1 MTERAAVERAV
12 AEPATAERIPAE
24 RTTAE
29 RIPADRA
36 SADRVTGELTGRRV
50 RLEPLDHRHHDGL
63 CEAIRDGSLWEL
75 AVTLVPHPDDV
86 RGFITDAVAGRAAGT
101 ELAYATVDLATG
113 RIAGSTRLMKIDTAH
128 RRLEIGW
135 TFLGRSWQRTGVNAE
150 AKLLMLTHAFE
161 ELGMNRVELLT
172 DVRNAASRAA
182 IARLGATQE
191 GILRRHMVMRDGHVR
206 DTVVF
211 SLTRPEWPA
220 AKQALRER
228 PAVRREG

>member
-1 MTERAAVERAV
+1 MAEQAVAGQAV
-12 AEPATAERIPAE
+12 AE
-24 RTTAE
+24 
-29 RIPADRA
+29 
-36 SADRVTGELTGRRV
+36 LTGGRV

-63 CEAIRDGSLWEL
+63 CEAVRDGSLWEL

-86 RGFITDAVAGRAAGT
+86 RGFITDAVAGREAGT

-113 RIAGSTRLMKIDTAH
+113 RIAGSTRLMRIDTAN

-135 TFLGRSWQRTGVNAE
+135 TFLGRTWQRTGVNAE

-228 PAVRREG
+228 LTARQES